1 MVERAR
7 WSDGF
12 LHVHLFGSHNSAN
25 VKEIRMK
32 ANRIAIA
39 VCFAAIA
46 STCCYAASGPAP
58 EAAASSS
65 QPAPSA
71 PGAMSSSAAAS
82 TEAPAAALSVAAQPL
97 AGPVPMYNTR
107 PFSAVAV
114 GVKVGIDGIGFDVA
128 TPLARK
134 WNLRG
139 GASFFNYNAN
149 VTENGIG
156 VSGNI
161 YFRSVNTSV
170 DWFPFGGLFRIS
182 PGAILYNGNRVS
194 ATASVPGGDNFTLGS
209 VQYTSSSTSPV
220 SGTFDVAFGNK
231 VAPSLTIG
239 LGNLLPRKGGHF
251 SMSSEIG
258 VEYINTP
265 VLTMNLTGAVCL
277 TASTVDGACPPGTP
291 MPINSTPAILA
302 NEQAEQAKL
311 NKDISV
317 LRVFPIAS
325 IELGYR
331 F

>member
-1 MVERAR
+1 MNA
-7 WSDGF
+7 
-12 LHVHLFGSHNSAN
+12 
-25 VKEIRMK
+25 K
-32 ANRIAIA
+32 RIAIA

-46 STCCYAASGPAP
+46 STCCYAASGLAP

-65 QPAPSA
+65 QPASPA
-71 PGAMSSSAAAS
+71 PEAMSSSAAAS
-82 TEAPAAALSVAAQPL
+82 TEAPAVATEAPAAAMSLAAQPL
-97 AGPVPMYNTR
+97 AGTVQLYNTR

-134 WNLRG
+134 LNLRG

-149 VTENGIG
+149 VREDGIG

-182 PGAILYNGNRVS
+182 PGVIAYNGNRVS
-194 ATASVPGGDNFTLGS
+194 ATASVPGGDSFTLNS
-209 VQYTSSSTSPV
+209 VQYTSSNTSPV
-220 SGTFDVAFGNK
+220 TGTFDVAFGNK

-239 LGNLLPRKGGHF
+239 LGNLIPRKGGHF
-251 SMSSEIG
+251 SVSTEIG
-258 VEYINTP
+258 VEYINAP
-265 VLTMNLTGAVCL
+265 VLTMNLTGSVCPS
-277 TASTVDGACPPGTP
+277 ASTVNGACPAIATV
-291 MPINSTPAILA
+291 STSSAPVQA
-302 NEQAEQAKL
+302 NVQAEQAKL
-311 NKDISV
+311 NSDISI